1 MKKNVEGE
9 QPDHPHHR
17 SFWFTHG
24 DVNGHDFWH
33 SKDHK
38 SNIVHKSFGKSKD
51 GTFSVNLEWQ
61 QDKEVILK
69 ETRTY
74 KLSKPNEKSLAIEVH
89 STLTAA
95 TEVKFGDTKEGSFAL
110 RVSPTLR
117 HEGKVAKGHIAN
129 SEGQI
134 DKNAWGKR
142 ARWVSYYGPD
152 SSDKNVTITMM
163 DHPSNHNHPT
173 FWHARTYGLLTAN
186 PFGEKSFTKKG
197 NGNFTLKKGNS
208 LTQKY
213 GLFMQSGTFK
223 KDSVE
228 KAYQA
233 FAK

>member
-1 MKKNVEGE
+1 V
-9 QPDHPHHR
+9 
-17 SFWFTHG
+17 
-24 DVNGHDFWH
+24 V
-33 SKDHK
+33 
-38 SNIVHKSFGKSKD
+38 
-51 GTFSVNLEWQ
+51 
-61 QDKEVILK
+61 
-69 ETRTY
+69 
-74 KLSKPNEKSLAIEVH
+74 EVH

-129 SEGQI
+129 SEGQT
-134 DKNAWGKR
+134 DKKAWGKR

-152 SSDKNVTITMM
+152 SSHKDVAITMM
-163 DHPSNHNHPT
+163 DHPSNYNHPT

-186 PFGEKSFTKKG
+186 PFGEKSFTKNG
-197 NGNFTLKKGNS
+197 NGNYTLKKGAS

-213 GLFMQSGTFK
+213 GLLMQTGTFK
-223 KDSVE
+223 KDAVE

>member
-1 MKKNVEGE
+1 VLLKES
-9 QPDHPHHR
+9 R
-17 SFWFTHG
+17 TY
-24 DVNGHDFWH
+24 
-33 SKDHK
+33 
-38 SNIVHKSFGKSKD
+38 
-51 GTFSVNLEWQ
+51 TFS
-61 QDKEVILK
+61 
-69 ETRTY
+69 
-74 KLSKPNEKSLAIEVH
+74 KPSEKSLVVEVH

-129 SEGQI
+129 SEGQT
-134 DKNAWGKR
+134 DKKAWGKR

-152 SSDKNVTITMM
+152 SSLKDVTVTMM

-186 PFGEKSFTKKG
+186 PFGEKSFTKNG
-197 NGNFTLKKGNS
+197 NGNYTLKKGDS

-213 GLFMQSGTFK
+213 GLLMQTGTFK